1 MHLAGEKLMKC
12 GTCSAENRAG
22 ANLCNTCGAAL
33 TSKCARCGFENP
45 PGAKFCNDCGAWMG
59 EAAAAGE
66 ARAPAEPDEHAVA
79 PREVGGERRHL
90 TVLFADLVGSTE
102 LSQRFDPEDYRE
114 IVRGYHQAAEAVVA
128 RFGGHIAQYL
138 GDGVVVYFGWPLA
151 HGDDA
156 ERAIRAGLALLDA
169 LAELNHAIPK
179 DRRIAARIGVHTGP
193 VVIGEIGVGSHR
205 EIAALGATPNVAARV
220 QALGEPN
227 SILMTAATNQLA
239 AGLFIT
245 EDLGAQAMKGIAQPI
260 EVYRVR
266 QPSGVRSRLQ
276 AAAARGLTPF
286 VGREHERR
294 LLQERWGFAEKGD
307 GQIVLISGE
316 PGIGK
321 SRLVGQFREDLS
333 IASHTWIEAF
343 CSPYSQDT
351 PFASIIELLNQ
362 LLAWRGDE
370 SEAERLAALER
381 VLWPTGL
388 KLEEAVPLV
397 AALLD
402 LRVPERYPA
411 LQLPPAE
418 ARKRLMATL
427 TRWLE
432 ASARTQPLVMMLE
445 DLQWADPSTL
455 ELQEL
460 LVERAATAPM
470 MLLYTARPEFQ
481 PVWPVPAH
489 HTQVVVERLNPAQTR
504 ELVERVAV
512 QTLLREDLLQAVVA
526 RTGGVPLFVEEL
538 TKTLAEPGR
547 ATVSEHEIPD
557 TLKELLIA
565 RLDRLDDAKEIAQ
578 VASVI
583 GREFSYA
590 MLEAIAGRPEA
601 ELRAALS
608 RVVDAELVHVRGIAP
623 EASYVFKHA
632 LVQDTAYESLLRS
645 RRRELHRA
653 VARTLTEKFPDA
665 AEAGPELVAQHLSEA
680 GDTEPAVAAWQRAG
694 KRAGGRGAMVEAER
708 HYIRALDLLSALPD
722 TPDRGRH
729 EFGLQTALGMVLWG
743 TKGWS
748 VAQTYRAFARAQEL
762 GERLGETGQLV
773 AVLSGLWTSAVTRGQ
788 VGTAQELADRLL
800 RAAERSGERA
810 ALCIAHHR
818 QGHTLCFRGEL
829 EKAKE
834 HLDLALDYY
843 DEADFKDAPV
853 DIGILALSVVAAH
866 SAMLGFA
873 DRARQVITRTLRLA
887 ERRGNPFS
895 LGYLHLSAVA
905 AYVNLRDPQATLE
918 HAEAL
923 RRLAGENPVFAGY
936 AEIWGGWAS
945 YWLGK
950 NEEGLARMRRGM
962 AAYET
967 AGFRVNRAWELAAM
981 AVFEAREGRLGDALA
996 AVTEAL
1002 QAAEEVKLFKPNVL
1016 LVRADLVIRSGAPAA
1031 EIEVAYRDAIE
1042 CARGQSNKLYELE
1055 ATAHFARWLRAE
1067 GRVDEARPMLSDIY
1081 NWFTE
1086 GFDTHGLKD
1095 AKALLEELSVCQT
1108 SA

>member
-1 MHLAGEKLMKC
+1 MRSGIKKLITC
-12 GTCSAENRAG
+12 RTCSAETASG
-22 ANLCNTCGAAL
+22 DEFCNICGAAL
-33 TSKCARCGFENP
+33 TSKCARCGFENS
-45 PGAKFCNDCGAWMG
+45 PGAKFCNDCGAWLG
-59 EAAAAGE
+59 EAAAAAE
-66 ARAPAEPDEHAVA
+66 AQASAEPEPAVSI
-79 PREVGGERRHL
+79 REPEGERRHL

-114 IVRGYHQAAEAVVA
+114 IVRAYHKAAEAVVA
-128 RFGGHIAQYL
+128 RFDGHIAQYL
-138 GDGVVVYFGWPLA
+138 GDGVVVYFGWPRA

-156 ERAIRAGLALLDA
+156 ERAVRAGLALLDA
-169 LAELNHAIPK
+169 LAEVNRIIPD
-179 DRRIAARIGVHTGP
+179 DRRIAARVGVHTGP
-193 VVIGEIGVGSHR
+193 VVIAEIGGGSHR

-239 AGLFIT
+239 AGLFII
-245 EDLGAQAMKGIAQPI
+245 EDLGAQALRGVKGPI

-266 QPSGVRSRLQ
+266 RPSGVRSRLQ
-276 AAAARGLTPF
+276 AAATHGLTSF
-286 VGREHERR
+286 VGREFERR
-294 LLQERWGFAEKGD
+294 LLRDRWELAQKGE
-307 GQIVLISGE
+307 GQVVLISGE
-316 PGIGK
+316 AGIGK
-321 SRLVGQFREDLS
+321 SRLVGQFREDLG

-397 AALLD
+397 AGLLN
-402 LRVPERYPA
+402 LTAPERYPA
-411 LQLPPAE
+411 LQLPADE
-418 ARKRLMATL
+418 ARKRLLTTL
-427 TRWLE
+427 TNWLE

-455 ELQEL
+455 ELQRL
-460 LVERAATAPM
+460 LVDQAATAPM
-470 MLLYTARPEFQ
+470 MLIYTARPEFQ
-481 PVWPVPAH
+481 PPWPVEAH
-489 HTQVVVERLNPAQTR
+489 RAQLVLERLSRAQTR

-512 QTLLREDLLQAVVA
+512 ETLLGEELLQAVVA

-538 TKTLAEPGR
+538 TKTLIEPGR
-547 ATVSEHEIPD
+547 TGVSQHEIPA
-557 TLKELLIA
+557 TLQELLIA
-565 RLDRLDDAKEIAQ
+565 RLDRLDEAKEIAQ

-590 MLEAIAGRPEA
+590 MLAAIAGRPEG
-601 ELRAALS
+601 ELKAALS

-632 LVQDTAYESLLRS
+632 LIQDAAYESLLRS

-680 GDTEPAVAAWQRAG
+680 GDTEPAVAAWQQAG
-694 KRAGGRGAMVEAER
+694 KRAGGGGAMVEAER
-708 HYIRALDLLSALPD
+708 HYTRALDLLGALPD
-722 TPDRGRH
+722 TPERGRR

-773 AVLSGLWTSAVTRGQ
+773 TVLSGLWTSALTRGQ
-788 VGTAQELADRLL
+788 IGTAQDLADRLS
-800 RAAERSGERA
+800 RAAERSGERD
-810 ALCIAHHR
+810 ALCTAHHR
-818 QGHTLCFRGEL
+818 QGHTRYFRGEL
-829 EKAKE
+829 ANAKE
-834 HLDLALDYY
+834 HLDVALNYY

-853 DIGILALSVVAAH
+853 EIGILALSVKANLVLQ
-866 SAMLGFA
+866 MGFA
-873 DRARQVITRTLRLA
+873 DQARHAITQALRLA
-887 ERRGNPFS
+887 ERRRNPFS
-895 LGYLHLSAVA
+895 LGYVHLSAVG
-905 AYVNLRDPQATLE
+905 VHMILRDPQATLE
-918 HAEAL
+918 HAETL
-923 RRLAGENPVFAGY
+923 GRLAGENPVFASY
-936 AEIWGGWAS
+936 AGIWGGWAS
-945 YWLGK
+945 YLLGK
-950 NEEGLARMRRGM
+950 FEQGLARMRRGM
-962 AAYET
+962 AGYEA

-981 AVFEAREGRLGDALA
+981 ADFEAREGRLADALA

-1002 QAAEEVKLFKPNVL
+1002 RAAEEVGIFRPIALM
-1016 LVRADLVIRSGAPAA
+1016 VRADVVLRSGAPAT
-1031 EIEVAYRDAIE
+1031 EVEMAYREAIE
-1042 CARGQSNKLYELE
+1042 FAGSQGNKWYELE
-1055 ATAHFARWLRAE
+1055 ATTHFAQWLKSERRAA
-1067 GRVDEARPMLSDIY
+1067 EAPPILSKIY

-1086 GFDTHGLKD
+1086 GFDTATLKE
-1095 AKALLEELSVCQT
+1095 AKATLAELG
-1108 SA
+1108 A